1 MTKNTVA
8 EDIAEFV
15 VNLKYKDIPNRIIK
29 KAKDQILG
37 VIAAIY
43 AGSLTDEGK
52 IIINTVKQFGDKE
65 ESSLIPSGFKT
76 SVRSSVL
83 CNSSV
88 GVALDYVDY
97 LLSGHTGVSAV
108 PVSLAVGESLN
119 STGKEVITAQIIAN
133 EIEGR
138 LGTSVFLGPQN
149 GQLWSY
155 IHLIGGAVAAS
166 RLLGLNEDQVA
177 NAIGIALA
185 QSTYTIFRGYFAMAK
200 LFVSGLPAQIGV
212 QAAYFAKNGL
222 RGAHD
227 IIEHP
232 LGFCNL
238 MADIPLKFI
247 TNSALGK
254 AWVTDTLCYK
264 IYPGCAYV
272 DAIADCILDLHKEF
286 DINYKEIKRV
296 EVFSSILT
304 TAMDD
309 FAAPFTTIDSLKKE
323 QTHVALNFTVPYTVA
338 ATLIDKELT
347 PRQFKKERYLNPE
360 IHNLANKVKII
371 PDSKISSEI
380 LGTLP
385 AIKIPSLKEII
396 SGKYSLADINLDDVT
411 VAFAGAVKIIMNNGK
426 KYYKKQ
432 NIPYG
437 APGNPYD
444 LKKKFTQEAI
454 NILPSEKIDPAIRAI
469 NNIEAIENI
478 GDLIQKICSQI

>member
-1 MTKNTVA
+1 MKGTVA
-8 EDIAEFV
+8 EEIAEFV
-15 VNLKYKDIPNRIIK
+15 VNLKYNEIPNRVIK
-29 KAKDQILG
+29 KAKDQVLG

-43 AGSLTDEGK
+43 AGAATKPGK
-52 IIINTVKQFGDKE
+52 IILDTIKQFGDKKE
-65 ESSLIPSGFKT
+65 ASLIPSGFKT
-76 SVRSSVL
+76 SVRSAVL
-83 CNSSV
+83 GNSST

-108 PVSLAVGESLN
+108 PVPFAVGESLG
-119 STGKEVITAQIIAN
+119 SSGKEVLIAQILAN

-155 IHLIGGAVAAS
+155 IHLIGGAVATS
-166 RLLGLNEDQVA
+166 RLLGLNEDQTA
-177 NAIGIALA
+177 NAIGIALS

-212 QAAYFAKNGL
+212 QSAYFAKNGL

-238 MADIPLKFI
+238 MADIPLKFM

-272 DAIADCILDLHKEF
+272 DSIADCILDLQKEV
-286 DINYKEIKRV
+286 DIDYKKIKKI
-296 EVFSSILT
+296 EVYSSILT

-309 FAAPFTTIDSLKKE
+309 FAAPFTNIESLKKE
-323 QTHVALNFTVPYTVA
+323 GTHVALNFTVPYTIA

-347 PRQFKKERYLNPE
+347 PKQFEEDRYLDPE
-360 IHNLANKVKII
+360 IHNLAKRVKII
-371 PDSKISSEI
+371 PESKMSLEI
-380 LGTLP
+380 LSALP
-385 AIKIPSLKEII
+385 SIKIPNLTDII
-396 SGKYSLADINLDDVT
+396 SGKFSLADANLDKVV
-411 VAFAGAVKIIMNNGK
+411 VAFAGAVKILMNNGK
-426 KYYKKQ
+426 EYYKKQ

-437 APGNPYD
+437 APGNPYN
-444 LKKKFTQEAI
+444 LQKKFSQEAKG
-454 NILPSEKIDPAIRAI
+454 ILSEEKIKDSIAKIKDI
-469 NNIEAIENI
+469 DKLDNIKEIIDNI
-478 GDLIQKICSQI
+478 CI